1 MALYLNNAQYGS
13 SNQSSQD
20 TLIHS
25 YNKSFFSDYNHAK
38 TVLLQKIMKPG
49 EVTFAYYYDSKV
61 PYGQNVIFAVGPLSE
76 AGCNTI
82 FKNADDIDSVKDV
95 LDETIADINASV
107 SNMETK
113 VDGIIEECKTPL
125 LTKIEKNSK
134 DIVSIKRDISTIKS
148 DIVNTNDTLTSK
160 INQVN
165 NQLTAQ
171 MSQDKTNLINK
182 INDTSNDIVKYI
194 DNTSNAIINY
204 INRSVSLA
212 VGNVTTD
219 YTQKN
224 DDTSMT
230 LGNAISTLK
239 LNLEQSISDLS
250 GKHDRDITSLQRIID
265 EAKGKV
271 TENTTTLSTYIQQ
284 NDSFVRKLNTSI
296 NNVNNTLDDRI
307 DALRGDFEA
316 LEIPKKFALF
326 KDKIDTVTTQSNVD
340 HEKLK
345 AIDNLNSRLSTCE
358 GRYEKHFEIDMVQ
371 LNGNIKDINTS
382 ISNIIKSI
390 DNINIQTG
398 TSEGTVQDKFDNI
411 SSQLFNISE
420 RLSKIDSSINALET
434 KFAGNETYH
443 NELLNELSS
452 YKNSLDY

>member
-25 YNKSFFSDYNHAK
+25 YNKSFFSDYNQAK
-38 TVLLQKIMKPG
+38 SILLQKVMKPG
-49 EVTFAYYYDSKV
+49 EVTFAYYYDPKT
-61 PYGQNVIFAVGPLSE
+61 PYGQNTIFAVGPLSA

-82 FKNADDIDSVKDV
+82 FKNADEIDSVKDV

-107 SNMETK
+107 SNMEDK
-113 VDGIIEECKTPL
+113 VDGIIEECRTPL
-125 LTKIEKNSK
+125 LEKIQKNIN
-134 DIVSIKRDISTIKS
+134 DIDDIKRDISYIKS
-148 DIVNTNDTLTSK
+148 DIKDTDDTLTSK

-171 MSQDKTNLINK
+171 MSQDKTILINK

-194 DNTSNAIINY
+194 DNTSNTIINY

-212 VGNVTTD
+212 VGNVTDD

-230 LGNAISTLK
+230 LGSAISTLK

-250 GKHDRDITSLQRIID
+250 GKHDRDITGLQRLIN
-265 EAKGKV
+265 ESNNKV
-271 TENTTTLSTYIQQ
+271 SENAINLLSYIQK
-284 NDSFVRKLNTSI
+284 NNNNLIALNTSI
-296 NNVNNTLDDRI
+296 NNVYDTLSSRFNEHLTNFNNLHISDKFCEFDQRI
-307 DALRGDFEA
+307 R
-316 LEIPKKFALF
+316 
-326 KDKIDTVTTQSNVD
+326 TVTTQSNVD
-340 HEKLK
+340 HDKLK
-345 AIDNLNSRLSTCE
+345 EIDNINSRLIDCE
-358 GRYEKHFEIDMVQ
+358 TWYQKHFKKDMVDV
-371 LNGNIKDINTS
+371 NSNINDINTS
-382 ISNIIKSI
+382 ISNIINRI
-390 DNINIQTG
+390 DAININTD
-398 TSEGTVQDKFDNI
+398 TSEGTVQNNFDKI
-411 SSQLFNISE
+411 SEQLTNISE
-420 RLSKIDSSINALET
+420 RLSKIDSSINILET

-443 NELLNELSS
+443 NELLTELSS

>member
-25 YNKSFFSDYNHAK
+25 YNKSFFSDYNQAK
-38 TVLLQKIMKPG
+38 SVLLQKVMKPG
-49 EVTFAYYYDSKV
+49 EVTFAYYYDPKT
-61 PYGQNVIFAVGPLSE
+61 PYGQNTIFAVGPLSA

-82 FKNADDIDSVKDV
+82 FKNADEIDNVKDV

-107 SNMETK
+107 SNMEDK
-113 VDGIIEECKTPL
+113 VDGIIEECRTPL
-125 LTKIEKNSK
+125 LEKIQKNIN
-134 DIVSIKRDISTIKS
+134 DIDDIKRDISTIKS

-160 INQVN
+160 INQVDE
-165 NQLTAQ
+165 QLTAQ
-171 MSQDKTNLINK
+171 ISKEKNILIKN

-204 INRSVSLA
+204 INRSVSFA

-230 LGNAISTLK
+230 LGDAISTLK
-239 LNLEQSISDLS
+239 LNIENSISDLS
-250 GKHDRDITSLQRIID
+250 GKHDRDITSLQRIIE

-271 TENTTTLSTYIQQ
+271 TENTTTLSQYIQQ
-284 NDSFVRKLNTSI
+284 NNISLIKLNTSI
-296 NNVNNTLDDRI
+296 NNVNNALDERI
-307 DALRGDFEA
+307 TDLRQDFEA

-326 KDKIDTVTTQSNVD
+326 ERQIGDITTQSNVD
-340 HEKLK
+340 HDKLK
-345 AIDNLNSRLSTCE
+345 AIDNLESRLSTCE
-358 GRYEKHFEIDMVQ
+358 GRYEKHFEMDMVQ
-371 LNGNIKDINTS
+371 LNGNIADINTS
-382 ISNIIKSI
+382 ISNIIETI
-390 DNINIQTG
+390 DNIKIQTG

-411 SSQLFNISE
+411 NSQLLNISE

>member
-13 SNQSSQD
+13 GNQSSQD

-38 TVLLQKIMKPG
+38 TVLLQKVMKPG

-61 PYGQNVIFAVGPLSE
+61 PYGQNVIFAVGPLSD

-82 FKNADDIDSVKDV
+82 FKNADEIDSVKDV

-113 VDGIIEECKTPL
+113 VDGIIEECRTPL
-125 LTKIEKNSK
+125 LTEIEKNSNA
-134 DIVSIKRDISTIKS
+134 IVSIKRDISTIKS

-212 VGNVTTD
+212 VENVTTD

-250 GKHDRDITSLQRIID
+250 GKHDRDITGLQRIID

-271 TENTTTLSTYIQQ
+271 TENTTTLSQYIQQ
-284 NDSFVRKLNTSI
+284 TDNQLITLYNSI
-296 NNVNNTLDDRI
+296 NNVNNTLSDRFNH
-307 DALRGDFEA
+307 FEDSFKN
-316 LEIPKKFALF
+316 LHISDKFHEF
-326 KDKIDTVTTQSNVD
+326 DQRISTVTTQSNVD

-345 AIDNLNSRLSTCE
+345 AIDNLDSRLSTCE
-358 GRYEKHFEIDMVQ
+358 GRYEKHFKMDMVQ
-371 LNGNIKDINTS
+371 LTGNITDINTS
-382 ISNIIKSI
+382 ISNIIKRI
-390 DNINIQTG
+390 DDINIKTG
-398 TSEGTVQDKFDNI
+398 TSEGTVQDKFDTI

-420 RLSKIDSSINALET
+420 RLSKIDSSINTLET

-443 NELLNELSS
+443 DELLSELSS

>member
-38 TVLLQKIMKPG
+38 TVLLQKVMKPG

-61 PYGQNVIFAVGPLSE
+61 PYGQNVIFAVGPLSD

-82 FKNADDIDSVKDV
+82 FKNADEIDSVKDV

-107 SNMETK
+107 SNMESK
-113 VDGIIEECKTPL
+113 VDGIIEECRTPL
-125 LTKIEKNSK
+125 LEKIKKNINDIADIKTDVSTFKSNVSEIK
-134 DIVSIKRDISTIKS
+134 DNLER
-148 DIVNTNDTLTSK
+148 N

-165 NQLTAQ
+165 DQLTAQ
-171 MSQDKTNLINK
+171 MSQDKTNLISK

-194 DNTSNAIINY
+194 DNTSNAIISY
-204 INRSVSLA
+204 INRSVSIA
-212 VGNVTTD
+212 VGNATTD
-219 YTQKN
+219 YTQKIDN
-224 DDTSMT
+224 TSMT
-230 LGNAISTLK
+230 LGNVISTLK
-239 LNLEQSISDLS
+239 LNIENSISGLS
-250 GKHDRDITSLQRIID
+250 GKHDRDIARLQRLID
-265 EAKGKV
+265 ESKDKV
-271 TENTTTLSTYIQQ
+271 SQNTTTLSTYIQQ

-296 NNVNNTLDDRI
+296 NYVNNTLDDRI
-307 DALRGDFEA
+307 TTLRQDFEA
-316 LEIPKKFALF
+316 LEISKNFAEI
-326 KDKIDTVTTQSNVD
+326 KTKISTVTTQSNVD

-345 AIDNLNSRLSTCE
+345 AIDNLDIRLSKCE
-358 GRYEKHFEIDMVQ
+358 GRYEKHFEMDMGQ

-390 DNINIQTG
+390 DNIKITTG
-398 TSEGTVQDKFDNI
+398 TSEGTVQDKFDTI

-420 RLSKIDSSINALET
+420 RLSKIDSSINTLET

-443 NELLNELSS
+443 DELLSELSS

>member
-1 MALYLNNAQYGS
+1 
-13 SNQSSQD
+13 
-20 TLIHS
+20 
-25 YNKSFFSDYNHAK
+25 
-38 TVLLQKIMKPG
+38 MKPG

-250 GKHDRDITSLQRIID
+250 GKHDRDITGLQRIID

-271 TENTTTLSTYIQQ
+271 TENTTTLSIYIQQ

-358 GRYEKHFEIDMVQ
+358 GRYGKHFEIDMVQ

>member
-38 TVLLQKIMKPG
+38 TVLLQKVMKPG

-61 PYGQNVIFAVGPLSE
+61 PYGQNVIFAVGPLSA

-82 FKNADDIDSVKDV
+82 FKNADEIDSVKDV

-113 VDGIIEECKTPL
+113 VDGIIEECRTPL
-125 LTKIEKNSK
+125 LTEIEKNSNA
-134 DIVSIKRDISTIKS
+134 IVGIKRDISTIKS

-171 MSQDKTNLINK
+171 MSQDKTILINK

-250 GKHDRDITSLQRIID
+250 GKHDRDITGLQRIID

-271 TENTTTLSTYIQQ
+271 TENTTTLSIYIQQ

-358 GRYEKHFEIDMVQ
+358 GRYGKYFEIDMVQ

>member
-38 TVLLQKIMKPG
+38 TVLLQKVMKPG

-61 PYGQNVIFAVGPLSE
+61 PYGQNVIFAVGPLSD

-82 FKNADDIDSVKDV
+82 FKNADEIDSVKDV

-107 SNMETK
+107 SNMESK
-113 VDGIIEECKTPL
+113 VDGIIEECRTPL
-125 LTKIEKNSK
+125 LEKIKKNINDIADIKTDVSTFKSNVSEIK
-134 DIVSIKRDISTIKS
+134 DNLER
-148 DIVNTNDTLTSK
+148 N

-165 NQLTAQ
+165 DQLTAQ
-171 MSQDKTNLINK
+171 MSQDKTNLISK

-194 DNTSNAIINY
+194 DNTSNAIISY
-204 INRSVSLA
+204 INRSVSIA
-212 VGNVTTD
+212 VGNATTD
-219 YTQKN
+219 YTQKIDN
-224 DDTSMT
+224 TSMT

-239 LNLEQSISDLS
+239 LNIENSISGLS
-250 GKHDRDITSLQRIID
+250 DKHDRDIARLQRLID
-265 EAKGKV
+265 ESKDKV
-271 TENTTTLSTYIQQ
+271 SQNTTTLSTYIQQ

-296 NNVNNTLDDRI
+296 NYVNNTLDDRI
-307 DALRGDFEA
+307 TTLRQDFEA
-316 LEIPKKFALF
+316 LEISKNFAEI
-326 KDKIDTVTTQSNVD
+326 KTKISTVTTQSNVD

-345 AIDNLNSRLSTCE
+345 AIDNLDIRLSKCE
-358 GRYEKHFEIDMVQ
+358 GRYEKHFEMDMGQ

-390 DNINIQTG
+390 DNIKITTG
-398 TSEGTVQDKFDNI
+398 TSEGTVQDKFDTI

-420 RLSKIDSSINALET
+420 RLSKIDSSINTLET

-443 NELLNELSS
+443 DELLSELSS

>member
-38 TVLLQKIMKPG
+38 TVLLQKVMKPG

-125 LTKIEKNSK
+125 LTKIEKNSN

-171 MSQDKTNLINK
+171 MSQDKTILINK

-204 INRSVSLA
+204 INRSVSFA

-250 GKHDRDITSLQRIID
+250 GKHDRDITGLQRIID
-265 EAKGKV
+265 EAKDKV
-271 TENTTTLSTYIQQ
+271 TENATTLSQYIQQ
-284 NDSFVRKLNTSI
+284 NNSSLIKLNTSI
-296 NNVNNTLDDRI
+296 NNVNNALDECITTLKQN
-307 DALRGDFEA
+307 FER
-316 LEIPKKFALF
+316 LDIPNKFHEF
-326 KDKIDTVTTQSNVD
+326 DTKISTVTTQSNVD

-345 AIDNLNSRLSTCE
+345 AIDNLESRLSTCE
-358 GRYEKHFEIDMVQ
+358 GRYEKHFKMDMVQ
-371 LNGNIKDINTS
+371 LTGNITDINTS
-382 ISNIIKSI
+382 ISKIIESI
-390 DNINIQTG
+390 DNIKIKTG
-398 TSEGTVQDKFDNI
+398 TSEGTVQDKFGQI